1 LSPGEQRERR
11 DARQRSDRKEA
22 PVPVQPVDK
31 VWMDGE
37 LVDWDEARVPVLTHS
52 LHYGTGV
59 FEGIR
64 AYSTPKGT
72 AVFRLND
79 HVRRLFRSAH
89 VYHMDVPYSMEAL
102 EEAIRETILANGMDE
117 CYIRPLVHRGYGEVG
132 INPLDAPVNVSISVW
147 AWGVYLGEEA
157 LEKGARAKISS
168 WKRLDP
174 NVIPPG
180 AKATGQYINSA
191 LAKVEA
197 SKAGYDEAIMLNQSG
212 YVTDGTGE
220 NLFIIKDGEL
230 FTPPLSAGCLDG
242 VTRDTV
248 MTIAG
253 DLGYKVH
260 EKNLVRT
267 DLYFADEGFFTGT
280 AAEVCPIREVDDR
293 PMAANGRGPIT
304 KEIQSEFFAAVHGEI
319 DRYSGWLAPVSG

>member
-1 LSPGEQRERR
+1 
-11 DARQRSDRKEA
+11 
-22 PVPVQPVDK
+22 VPVQPVDK
-31 VWMDGE
+31 IWMDGE
-37 LVDWDEARVPVLTHS
+37 LVEWDEARIPVLTHS

-64 AYSTPKGT
+64 AYHTSKGT

-89 VYHMDVPYSMEAL
+89 LYHMDIPYSV
-102 EEAIRETILANGMDE
+102 EEIEDAIKQTISANGLDE

-132 INPLDAPVNVSISVW
+132 INPLGAPVNVSISVW
-147 AWGVYLGEEA
+147 RWGVYLGEEA
-157 LEKGARAKISS
+157 LEKGARVKISS

-180 AKATGQYINSA
+180 AKATGQYINSV

-197 SKAGYDEAIMLNQSG
+197 AKAGYDEAIMLNQSG

-220 NLFIIKDGEL
+220 NVFVVKDGEL

-242 VTRDTV
+242 VTRDSV
-248 MTIAG
+248 MTLAT
-253 DLGYKVH
+253 DLGYEVH

-267 DLYFADEGFFTGT
+267 DLYFADEAFFTGT
-280 AAEVCPIREVDDR
+280 AAEVCPIREVDDH
-293 PMAANGRGPIT
+293 PVAANGRGPIT
-304 KEIQSEFFAAVHGEI
+304 KELQSEFFAAVHGEI
-319 DRYSGWLAPVSG
+319 DKHQGWSAPVA

>member
-1 LSPGEQRERR
+1 M
-11 DARQRSDRKEA
+11 
-22 PVPVQPVDK
+22 PVQPVDK
-31 VWMDGE
+31 VWMDGK

-64 AYSTPKGT
+64 AYKTPKGT
-72 AVFRLND
+72 AVFRMND
-79 HVRRLFRSAH
+79 HVKRLFRSAH
-89 VYHMDVPYSMEAL
+89 LYHMDVPYSMEAI
-102 EEAIRETILANGMDE
+102 EEAIRDTITANGMEE

-157 LEKGARAKISS
+157 LEKGARVKISS

-197 SKAGYDEAIMLNQSG
+197 TKAGYDEAIMLNQSG

-220 NLFIIKDGEL
+220 NIFVVKDGEL
-230 FTPPLSAGCLDG
+230 WTPSLSAGCLDG

-248 MTIAG
+248 ITIAR
-253 DLGYKVH
+253 DLGYQVH

-267 DLYFADEGFFTGT
+267 DLYFADEAFFTGT

-293 PMAANGRGPIT
+293 TVAANGRGPIT
-304 KEIQSEFFAAVHGEI
+304 KEIQGEFFATVHGEKAE
-319 DRYSGWLAPVSG
+319 YAGWLAPVVAP

>member
-1 LSPGEQRERR
+1 
-11 DARQRSDRKEA
+11 
-22 PVPVQPVDK
+22 
-31 VWMDGE
+31 MDGK
-37 LVDWDEARVPVLTHS
+37 LVDWDEARVPILTHS

-64 AYSTPKGT
+64 AYNTPKGT
-72 AVFRLND
+72 AIFRLND

-89 VYHMDVPYSMEAL
+89 LYHMDVPYSMEAI
-102 EEAIRETILANGMDE
+102 EEAIRETITANGMEE

-157 LEKGARAKISS
+157 LEKGARVKISS

-191 LAKVEA
+191 LAKIEA

-220 NLFIIKDGEL
+220 NIFVVKDGEL
-230 FTPPLSAGCLDG
+230 YTPSLSAGCLDG

-248 MTIAG
+248 ITIAR
-253 DLGYKVH
+253 DLGYQVH

-267 DLYFADEGFFTGT
+267 DLYFADEAFFTGT

-293 PMAANGRGPIT
+293 AVAANGRGPIT
-304 KEIQSEFFAAVHGEI
+304 KEIQGEFFATVHGEKPE
-319 DRYSGWLAPVSG
+319 YAGWLAPVVTP

>member
-1 LSPGEQRERR
+1 
-11 DARQRSDRKEA
+11 
-22 PVPVQPVDK
+22 VPVQPVDK
-31 VWMDGE
+31 IWMDGE
-37 LVDWDEARVPVLTHS
+37 LVEWDQARIPVLTHS
-52 LHYGTGV
+52 MHYGTGV

-64 AYSTPKGT
+64 AYHTTKGT

-89 VYHMDVPYSMEAL
+89 LYHMDIPYSV
-102 EEAIRETILANGMDE
+102 EEIEDAIRETIRANGLDE
-117 CYIRPLVHRGYGEVG
+117 CYIRPLVYRGYGEVG
-132 INPLDAPVNVSISVW
+132 INPLGAPVNVSISVW
-147 AWGVYLGEEA
+147 KWGVYLGDEA
-157 LEKGARAKISS
+157 LEKGARVKISS

-180 AKATGQYINSA
+180 AKATGQYINSV

-197 SKAGYDEAIMLNQSG
+197 AKAGYDEAIMLNQSG

-220 NLFIIKDGEL
+220 NVFVVKDGEL

-248 MTIAG
+248 MTLAR
-253 DLGYKVH
+253 DLGYEVH

-293 PMAANGRGPIT
+293 PVAANGRGPIT
-304 KEIQSEFFAAVHGEI
+304 KELQSEFFATVHGQT
-319 DRYSGWLAPVSG
+319 DKHQGWLFPVA

>member
-1 LSPGEQRERR
+1 
-11 DARQRSDRKEA
+11 
-22 PVPVQPVDK
+22 
-31 VWMDGE
+31 MDGK
-37 LVDWDEARVPVLTHS
+37 LVDWDEARVPILTHS

-64 AYSTPKGT
+64 AYHTPKGT

-89 VYHMDVPYSMEAL
+89 LYHMDVPYSMEAI
-102 EEAIRETILANGMDE
+102 EEAIRETITANGMEE

-157 LEKGARAKISS
+157 LEKGARVKISS

-191 LAKVEA
+191 LAKIEA

-220 NLFIIKDGEL
+220 NIFVVKDGEL
-230 FTPPLSAGCLDG
+230 FTPSLSAGCLDG

-248 MTIAG
+248 ITIAR
-253 DLGYKVH
+253 DLGYQVH
-260 EKNLVRT
+260 ERNLVRT
-267 DLYFADEGFFTGT
+267 DLYFADEAFFTGT
-280 AAEVCPIREVDDR
+280 AAEVCPIRDVDDR
-293 PMAANGRGPIT
+293 AVAANGRGPIT
-304 KEIQSEFFAAVHGEI
+304 KEIQGEFFATVHGEKPE
-319 DRYSGWLAPVSG
+319 YAGWLAPVVTS